1 MDSDS
6 VEPETKEPHMTS
18 IDLHHSTI
26 QYSTHRSIYIYK
38 MTARYKPNPLEPSE
52 TFFNQTTAVCGK
64 RDRPDIQSG
73 NLRAGAPSGAAPH
86 V

>member
-1 MDSDS
+1 
-6 VEPETKEPHMTS
+6 
-18 IDLHHSTI
+18 
-26 QYSTHRSIYIYK
+26 